1 VSPNIYTTLEEIDT
15 FVAAMED
22 ALKNGVPS
30 TQASR
35 GGATEGWYT

>member
-15 FVAAMED
+15 FVTGMED

-35 GGATEGWYT
+35 GAAEEWFA